1 MNIEALQN
9 YCLSKKGTTA
19 EFPFDEHTL
28 VFKVMN
34 KMFALVG
41 LEKWESGN
49 QFINL
54 KCDPDKALE
63 LRDEF
68 PDDIYGAY
76 HMSKKHWNSVTVNGN
91 ISNKQLINLIDHSYN
106 LVVNKFTKKQKEEL
120 NNLDS

>member
-54 KCDPDKALE
+54 
-63 LRDEF
+63 
-68 PDDIYGAY
+68 
-76 HMSKKHWNSVTVNGN
+76 
-91 ISNKQLINLIDHSYN
+91 
-106 LVVNKFTKKQKEEL
+106 NKFFYFFFC
-120 NNLDS
+120 NMP